1 MRPKLLFIIFFIQAS
16 LFFNYGSNK
25 MIMKNYVN
33 DGFSWVIEKKL
44 SGMPFPGVFEP
55 EVDDMRFLK
64 ERGITLLVSLT
75 LNTPDQDLMKD
86 ENIRSLHYPVK
97 DFHAPTIEQLNKFCL
112 MADQEISAGGSVA
125 VHCYAGKGRTGTF
138 LAAYLVFKGTDA
150 EGAIE
155 LIRALR
161 PGSIETEEQEDVVRE
176 FFGFLKA
183 LKETS

>member
-1 MRPKLLFIIFFIQAS
+1 MRSKLIVVLFFVLAS

-55 EVDDMRFLK
+55 EVDDIKFLK
-64 ERGITLLVSLT
+64 EMGITLLVSLT
-75 LNTPDQDLMKD
+75 LNTPDLDLMKD

-112 MADQEISAGGSVA
+112 SADQEMSAGGRVA

-138 LAAYLVFKGTDA
+138 LAAYLVYKGSGSDDA
-150 EGAIE
+150 IKK
-155 LIRALR
+155 IRDLR
-161 PGSIETEEQEDVVRE
+161 PGSIETEEQEDTVMEFYKYLRE
-176 FFGFLKA
+176 K
-183 LKETS
+183 

>member
-1 MRPKLLFIIFFIQAS
+1 MKQKPLFMMFFIPVS

-55 EVDDMRFLK
+55 EVDDIKFLK
-64 ERGITLLVSLT
+64 EMGITLLVSLT
-75 LNTPDQDLMKD
+75 LNTPKLDLMRA

-97 DFHAPTIEQLNKFCL
+97 DFHAPTIEQLHNFCL
-112 MADQEISAGGSVA
+112 KADEEIIGGGSVA

-138 LAAYLVFKGTDA
+138 LAAYLVFKGA
-150 EGAIE
+150 EAVGAIE
-155 LIRALR
+155 LIRDLR
-161 PGSIETEEQEDVVRE
+161 PGSIETEEQEEVVRV
-176 FFGFLKA
+176 FFKFLKV